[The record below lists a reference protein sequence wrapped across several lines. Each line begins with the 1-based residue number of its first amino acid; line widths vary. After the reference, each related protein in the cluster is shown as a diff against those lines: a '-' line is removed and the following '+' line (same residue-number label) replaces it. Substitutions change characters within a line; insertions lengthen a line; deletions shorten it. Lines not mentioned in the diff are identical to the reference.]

1 MPAERHMSNENGVE
15 SARKKRGDSK
25 MIKTLTFAIVVLCCA
40 NAFAQSVGTKLDHVV
55 IAVHDLEAAKR
66 LYSGLGFS
74 IPSRNGRH
82 PTGTENS
89 VALLSG
95 GSTADLIQ
103 GGDAP
108 QYLELITPYDTSL
121 SGGPSGGGRG
131 YAEYLI
137 QGDGA
142 RSAGLRI
149 ASAEQAARD
158 LSAAGLKIKG
168 PTPGTIMMAGE
179 KDPAPPRWWTISFV
193 DQLASRPLFLIHY
206 APRPAATEPVAPRP
220 TNPNSASSLS
230 ALLIAVNDL
239 PSAAAGY
246 GNIGKVSDQEILLP
260 EFGAVGKEI
269 LLERGSILL
278 LRATDP
284 SGPTARRLKERG
296 EGIFAVRLGVTD
308 LDQARKQ
315 IGDRNVSKDPQSIL
329 VSPENASG
337 VWLQFQAARP

>member
-1 MPAERHMSNENGVE
+1 MT
-15 SARKKRGDSK
+15 
-25 MIKTLTFAIVVLCCA
+25 KTLTFAIVVLCCA
-40 NAFAQSVGTKLDHVV
+40 NASAQFVGTKLDHVV

-66 LYSGLGFS
+66 VYAGLGFS
-74 IPSRNGRH
+74 IPSKNGRH
-82 PTGTENS
+82 PSGTENS
-89 VALLSG
+89 GAFLSG
-95 GSTADLIQ
+95 GSTADRIQ
-103 GGDAP
+103 GGDSP

-131 YAEYLI
+131 YAEYLK

-149 ASAEQAARD
+149 ASAEQSARD

-179 KDPAPPRWWTISFV
+179 KEPPPPRWWTISFV
-193 DQLASRPLFLIHY
+193 DQLASRPLFLIQY

-220 TNPNSASSLS
+220 VNPNSVSSLS
-230 ALLIAVNDL
+230 TLLIAVNDL
-239 PSAAAGY
+239 QSAAAGY
-246 GNIGKVSDQEILLP
+246 GNIGKVSDLEIPLP

-278 LRATDP
+278 LRSTDP
-284 SGPTARRLKERG
+284 SGPTARRLQERG
-296 EGIFAVRLGVTD
+296 EGIFALRLGVTD

-315 IGDRNVSKDPQSIL
+315 IGDRNLSKDPHSIL